1 MSGGGGH
8 GRRRLAPLLVAAA
21 LGWGAALAVAAL
33 LAAVLA
39 PISVDQPI
47 DGRELVGWGMRWG
60 AVLAVALASGAVL
73 GPPPPA
79 SLRRLLMGVG
89 AAALVLVGLTLLA
102 AALAI
107 LAVRLQLWGQA
118 WEVPSRSGHAA
129 RLAALM
135 AMEILGLPC
144 AAGAGWRLLRQRMG
158 QAKGERHG

>member
-1 MSGGGGH
+1 MSRRGRH
-8 GRRRLAPLLVAAA
+8 GWRRFASLLAAAA
-21 LGWGAALAVAAL
+21 LGWCAALAVATL

-47 DGRELVGWGMRWG
+47 DGRELEGWGMRWG
-60 AVLAVALASGAVL
+60 AVLVVAMATGAVL

-79 SLRRLLMGVG
+79 DLRRLLIVMG

-118 WEVPSRSGHAA
+118 WELPSRSGHAA

-144 AAGAGWRLLRQRMG
+144 AAGAGWVLFRQRMG